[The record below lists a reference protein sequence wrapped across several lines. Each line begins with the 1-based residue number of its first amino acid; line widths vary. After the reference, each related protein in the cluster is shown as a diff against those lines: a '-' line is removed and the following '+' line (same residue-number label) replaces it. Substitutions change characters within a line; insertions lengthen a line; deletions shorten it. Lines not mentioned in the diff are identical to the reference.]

1 MPANMRKTTMTG
13 RWARAAV
20 VAGAFTL
27 AGTVAACDDFLAAD
41 NPAAVPVDRLND
53 TSLVDLMHNSTIA
66 GLQGSAHFWYAWL
79 GATFTDE
86 LRNTHP
92 FIDEVLF
99 DQRRVAVDN
108 SYNNV
113 FTYGPIQRARWLADS
128 VAGRIRTIYGDSATR
143 DGRLARIYA
152 ISGYQLV
159 RLAEGWC
166 EVPISTS
173 EQLYTAPI
181 PSEQL
186 FRLAEQR
193 FDSALKVAAASRA
206 ANQGGTTSLRNRWT
220 LAADSIRNLANLGMA
235 RAALGRNDLTKAAQ
249 YARLVA
255 PIGTATNWEWRIFYN
270 ANTALGLTNTFA
282 DRLSGGAGSISG
294 AISNTPFLNLDDPRV
309 PHPRDA
315 NGNPLAEGTQL
326 GNFVVPNSGLV
337 FSTYNGT
344 VAGAEYSLEAS
355 MRFASILEA
364 QYIIAEAE
372 GPTPENIAFIESRR
386 LAFPSNTA
394 TTPTTVANYMTNL
407 IDQRGR
413 DFFLAGNRIGDLR
426 RWEKYRGI
434 TTVTTPAGRTYGWP
448 TGSYYGSATVTFG
461 NVKCWPINAAEII
474 NNPNVPKPYSP
485 PQGP

>member
-1 MPANMRKTTMTG
+1 MTS
-13 RWARAAV
+13 RWARTAV
-20 VAGAFTL
+20 VAGAFAL

-41 NPAAVPVDRLND
+41 NPAAVPVERLND
-53 TSLVDLMHNSTIA
+53 TSLVDLMHNSAIQ
-66 GLQGSAHFWYAWL
+66 GLQGANHFWYTWL
-79 GATFTDE
+79 SATFTDE

-128 VAGRIRTIYGDSATR
+128 VAGRIRTIYGDSAAR
-143 DGRLARIYA
+143 DARLARIHA
-152 ISGYQLV
+152 ISGYQLI

-181 PSEQL
+181 PSQQL
-186 FRLAEQR
+186 FQLAEQR
-193 FDSALKVAAASRA
+193 FEAALTVAAASRA
-206 ANQGGTTSLRNRWT
+206 ANSAPPASTPKTRWT

-235 RAALGRNDLTKAAQ
+235 RAALGRNDLAKAAQ
-249 YARLVA
+249 FARLVA

-270 ANTALGLTNTFA
+270 ANTALGLTNTYA
-282 DRLSGGAGSISG
+282 DRLSGGAGSVSG
-294 AISNTPFLNLDDPRV
+294 AISNTPFNNLDDPRV
-309 PHPRDA
+309 PHARDA
-315 NGNPLAEGTQL
+315 DGNPLPRATQI
-326 GNFVVPNSGLV
+326 GNFVVPNAGSV
-337 FSTYNGT
+337 FSTFNGT
-344 VAGAEYSLEAS
+344 VTGALITLETS
-355 MRFASILEA
+355 MRFASLLEA

-372 GPTPENIAFIESRR
+372 GPTAENIAFIESRR

-394 TTPTTVANYMTNL
+394 TTPTTAANYMTNL

-426 RWEKYRGI
+426 RWEKHRGI
-434 TTVTTPAGRTYGWP
+434 TSVTTPAGITYGWP

-485 PQGP
+485 PLGP